1 MEKDNR
7 KKVINDK
14 FNKLQLVSIDFNK
27 KAFLP
32 ESRNTY
38 GIYIDNQSEFVS
50 INPDYFMFKFIG
62 IDKDRW
68 DIVDYYAQYIIDL
81 ASEKTFF
88 TFDVTNSWYSVT
100 FDRNFVDGIY
110 DLILHDLSNKKFQ

>member
-1 MEKDNR
+1 MERDNR
-7 KKVINDK
+7 KKIIKDK

-27 KAFLP
+27 KAFLS

-38 GIYIDNQSEFVS
+38 GIYIDNQQEDIS

-62 IDKDRW
+62 IDEDRW
-68 DIVDYYAQYIIDL
+68 DLVDYYAQYIIDL
-81 ASEKTFF
+81 ASEKTFI

-100 FDRNFVDGIY
+100 FDRNFVDRIY
-110 DLILHDLSNKKFQ
+110 DLIMYELSNKKF

>member
-7 KKVINDK
+7 KKIIKDK

-38 GIYIDNQSEFVS
+38 GIYIDNQQEVVS

-62 IDKDRW
+62 IDEDRW
-68 DIVDYYAQYIIDL
+68 DLVDYYAQYIIDL

-100 FDRNFVDGIY
+100 FDRNFVDRIH
-110 DLILHDLSNKKFQ
+110 DLIMYDLSNKKTR